1 MQRKVIAEM
10 VNILASF
17 IAACSYQFVI
27 GAWRTKETG
36 IGVVVKYWE
45 IIADNL
51 KKSGWSWGWISALD
65 RDGRRITQATTNTS
79 VQTFPRRTAQKP
91 KTEHLLNRVHS
102 DDRHFHGL
110 TRPPN
115 DLAVQRGRAAPFA
128 ASMG

>member
-51 KKSGWSWGWISALD
+51 SKAGWSWGCVSAVD
-65 RDGRRITQATTNTS
+65 HQGRTIFVADAHRAGMEGVS
-79 VQTFPRRTAQKP
+79 
-91 KTEHLLNRVHS
+91 LY
-102 DDRHFHGL
+102 
-110 TRPPN
+110 
-115 DLAVQRGRAAPFA
+115 GRMK
-128 ASMG
+128 S